1 MVKWAF
7 STKALLAKFPPEMT
21 AQTISEVLGVLPSTI
36 ERWRCT
42 TCNLEF
48 KRADEM
54 AVRIGLH
61 PCEIWDNWF
70 DEALCG

>member
-1 MVKWAF
+1 VM
-7 STKALLAKFPPEMT
+7 
-21 AQTISEVLGVLPSTI
+21 PSTI

-61 PCEIWDNWF
+61 PCEVWDNWF
-70 DEALCG
+70 EEALCG